1 MRPGCG
7 HPSNFPPI
15 PGMPVP
21 PFEWCGKKNCVLSAD
36 VLREPPVTS
45 NTWARPIRMD
55 SGVVMAR
62 QVITTLIDD
71 LDGKKADRTV
81 EFSLDGINYTIDLS
95 EANAG
100 KLRKALDP
108 FINAG
113 TRLGR
118 SGRIPARRTA
128 PSRTASSRDE
138 NRLIREWALANGH
151 QISERGRIPQSVTDA
166 YRAAN

>member
-1 MRPGCG
+1 
-7 HPSNFPPI
+7 
-15 PGMPVP
+15 
-21 PFEWCGKKNCVLSAD
+21 
-36 VLREPPVTS
+36 
-45 NTWARPIRMD
+45 
-55 SGVVMAR
+55 MAR

-81 EFSLDGINYTIDLS
+81 EFSLDGISYTIDLS

-108 FINAG
+108 YITAG

-118 SGRIPARRTA
+118 GAGRPAGRRAAPTRTA
-128 PSRTASSRDE
+128 GSRDE
-138 NRLIREWALANGH
+138 NRLIREWAVANGH

-166 YRAAN
+166 YRTR

>member
-1 MRPGCG
+1 
-7 HPSNFPPI
+7 
-15 PGMPVP
+15 
-21 PFEWCGKKNCVLSAD
+21 
-36 VLREPPVTS
+36 
-45 NTWARPIRMD
+45 
-55 SGVVMAR
+55 MAR

-108 FINAG
+108 FITAG

-118 SGRIPARRTA
+118 GAGRIPARRTA
-128 PSRTASSRDE
+128 PSRTAGSRDE
-138 NRLIREWALANGH
+138 NRSIREWAQANGH

-166 YRAAN
+166 YRAANGR